1 MQYDLGCLDAPPEEV
16 CGVWRG
22 ESGILL
28 NLARGQLCLP
38 GNRYVNLSAPSR
50 ASGFSLED
58 QWTADLLPDDY
69 PGCPEAL
76 PDARRKPPCDLLI
89 SGNHYCL

>member
-28 NLARGQLCLP
+28 NLARG
-38 GNRYVNLSAPSR
+38 
-50 ASGFSLED
+50 
-58 QWTADLLPDDY
+58 
-69 PGCPEAL
+69 
-76 PDARRKPPCDLLI
+76 
-89 SGNHYCL
+89 HYAFPAIAT